1 MNRRV
6 LTLSVLLIGIFLV
19 FRFCRDN
26 KEELV
31 ADRVGPLGF
40 SENSGSFN
48 QSFTALLNAY
58 YQVKDALVEA
68 DTVRANAASGLL
80 AQTADSLNVD
90 EIKGDSTGTIRETA
104 GYFAATISG
113 SGRAFAGETG
123 IEEKRREFNMIS
135 DALWNLTRTVR
146 YSGQKIYYK
155 YCPDALGHSGAYWL
169 SDTLDIRNPYFG
181 SEMISC
187 GEVADSLDYSKREL

>member
-26 KEELV
+26 KEDVV
-31 ADRVGPLGF
+31 ADHTTPLGIT
-40 SENSGSFN
+40 ENSAPFNHSFA
-48 QSFTALLNAY
+48 ALLNAY
-58 YQVKDALVEA
+58 FRLKDALVKA
-68 DTVRANAASGLL
+68 DTVVANSVSALL
-80 AQTADSLNVD
+80 VQTADSLNVD
-90 EIKGDSTGTIRETA
+90 QIQGDSTGTIRETA
-104 GYFAATISG
+104 KYFAATISG

-155 YCPDALGHSGAYWL
+155 YCPDALGNSGAYWL
-169 SDTLDIRNPYFG
+169 SDTSDIRNPYVG
-181 SEMISC
+181 ANMISC
-187 GEVADSLDYSKREL
+187 GEVADSLDYSKR